1 MKIIFITALLLAAQ
15 PITAAVGGNEL
26 ELKGFVSAWTQD
38 CSRGACQLPV
48 PGERNRPV
56 TLRLAL
62 PSAPGEAAA
71 AHSSEKLLLPGGD
84 ELPAD
89 LDFYAICPYG
99 GKENCAGRYFQAQVS
114 LSAPAGAFCA
124 SALNAADFAP
134 FPVIMCAGTA
144 PGGRRF
150 GVTLHRQ
157 PL

>member
-1 MKIIFITALLLAAQ
+1 MNKLILVISLLAQ
-15 PITAAVGGNEL
+15 PLAAAVAEPAL
-26 ELKGFVSAWTQD
+26 ELQGYLSVWTQD
-38 CSRGACQLPV
+38 CSGASCQLPV

-62 PSAPGEAAA
+62 PADPGQASAARV
-71 AHSSEKLLLPGGD
+71 SEKLALTGGA
-84 ELPAD
+84 ELQTE

-114 LSAPAGAFCA
+114 LSGPAGAFCA
-124 SALNAADFAP
+124 ASLNAADFAP
-134 FPVIMCAGTA
+134 FPVFMCAGVGA
-144 PGGRRF
+144 DGRRF